1 MIRAR
6 FVRSRSAMCCALLVA
21 AALALSCGS
30 NSNNATNNK
39 APASV
44 AATQAATMQAATAS
58 ASAATQ
64 APTSAT
70 TTAPRS
76 PTPAAAAPTPAPA
89 RLSGTLTVLA
99 AASLTNAF
107 QQEAQAF
114 QQLYPDVKPKF
125 SFDASST
132 LEAQLAQG
140 AKADIFASADVP
152 NMQKAQR
159 DGVIDGEPQIFA
171 KNKLVVIIP
180 KSNPGKIASLADLAR
195 PGIKFVLADPSVPIG
210 NYARTVLKNLS
221 QESEYGP
228 DFANKV
234 LANLKSEEAN
244 ARAVVAKVQTGD
256 ADAGMCY
263 ATDVTPAAAK
273 DIDIIPIP
281 DKDNL
286 IAQYPIAVVK
296 GAPNK
301 EAARAFIAFLRS
313 PQGQAILK
321 NYNFILDKDTGTQTS
336 ARRLAYR
343 AEVPYSPSFV
353 LDGLVATPM
362 TFDYDALAALP
373 SVDETVSFI
382 AGGGMETHTYRGVRL
397 YDLLQLAG
405 PQNDPSR
412 KNDLI
417 RFYVHVTGADGYT
430 AVLAWGE
437 FDPFLEGKDVLVAYP
452 DNGQPLPPGSGMA
465 KLVVP
470 GDSHGARYVSG
481 IVSIVLMAAPLPG

>member
-44 AATQAATMQAATAS
+44 AATQAA
-58 ASAATQ
+58 
-64 APTSAT
+64 TSAT

-171 KNKLVVIIP
+171 KNKLVV
-180 KSNPGKIASLADLAR
+180 
-195 PGIKFVLADPSVPIG
+195 
-210 NYARTVLKNLS
+210 
-221 QESEYGP
+221 
-228 DFANKV
+228 
-234 LANLKSEEAN
+234 
-244 ARAVVAKVQTGD
+244 
-256 ADAGMCY
+256 
-263 ATDVTPAAAK
+263 
-273 DIDIIPIP
+273 
-281 DKDNL
+281 
-286 IAQYPIAVVK
+286 
-296 GAPNK
+296 
-301 EAARAFIAFLRS
+301 
-313 PQGQAILK
+313 
-321 NYNFILDKDTGTQTS
+321 
-336 ARRLAYR
+336 
-343 AEVPYSPSFV
+343 
-353 LDGLVATPM
+353 
-362 TFDYDALAALP
+362 
-373 SVDETVSFI
+373 
-382 AGGGMETHTYRGVRL
+382 
-397 YDLLQLAG
+397 
-405 PQNDPSR
+405 
-412 KNDLI
+412 
-417 RFYVHVTGADGYT
+417 
-430 AVLAWGE
+430 
-437 FDPFLEGKDVLVAYP
+437 
-452 DNGQPLPPGSGMA
+452 
-465 KLVVP
+465 
-470 GDSHGARYVSG
+470 
-481 IVSIVLMAAPLPG
+481 

>member
-1 MIRAR
+1 MRAG
-6 FVRSRSAMCCALLVA
+6 FARSRYAICCALLAA

-30 NSNNATNNK
+30 NSNNAANNK
-39 APASV
+39 APTSV
-44 AATQAATMQAATAS
+44 AATRAATVQATT
-58 ASAATQ
+58 SAATPVSTP
-64 APTSAT
+64 ASTTAAT
-70 TTAPRS
+70 VAPRS
-76 PTPAAAAPTPAPA
+76 PTPAPA

-99 AASLTNAF
+99 AASLTDAF

-114 QQLYPDVKPKF
+114 QQIYPDVKAKF

-180 KSNPGKIASLADLAR
+180 KSNPGKITSLADLAR
-195 PGIKFVLADPSVPIG
+195 PGIKFVLTDPSVPIG
-210 NYARTVLKNLS
+210 NYARMVLKNLS
-221 QESEYGP
+221 QEPEYGP

-244 ARAVVAKVQTGD
+244 VRAVVTKVQTGD

-301 EAARAFIAFLRS
+301 EAAQAFIAFLRS

-321 NYNFILDKDTGTQTS
+321 NYNFILDKDTGTQAS

-373 SVDETVSFI
+373 SVEETVSFI
-382 AGGGMETHTYRGVRL
+382 AGGGMEMHTYRGVRL
-397 YDLLQLAG
+397 YDLLQMAG
-405 PQNDPSR
+405 PQSDPSR
-412 KNDLI
+412 KNDTI
-417 RFYVHVTGADGYT
+417 RFYVQVTGSDGYT

-437 FDPFLEGKDVLVAYP
+437 FDPFLEGKDVLVAYM
-452 DNGQPLPPGSGMA
+452 DNGQPLPPGAGMA

-481 IVSIVLMAAPLPG
+481 IVSITLMAAPLPD